1 MRKLLIV
8 LAALTTLVVA
18 GPALAAKI
26 KSGTSTVTLSEGAST
41 ALTAH
46 GIVVTP
52 IAPAT
57 ATLKLTKYAARQLN
71 KLAGTDFAKAG
82 DLLGTGKVV
91 VSDSATPTAPAPPV
105 AG

>member
-1 MRKLLIV
+1 MARLSDLSRDG
-8 LAALTTLVVA
+8 TT
-18 GPALAAKI
+18 
-26 KSGTSTVTLSEGAST
+26 
-41 ALTAH
+41 
-46 GIVVTP
+46 
-52 IAPAT
+52 AT